1 MPVLPTI
8 LLLILNCAV
17 NACFIVDYLFVI
29 NNNSS
34 NNKINKLE
42 RIQITMNS
50 NSWEMGFSHVI
61 VEVK

>member
-1 MPVLPTI
+1 MPLLPTI

-17 NACFIVDYLFVI
+17 NAYFIVDYLFVI
-29 NNNSS
+29 NNNSN

-50 NSWEMGFSHVI
+50 NS
-61 VEVK
+61 